1 DICNRGGR
9 GSQWF
14 RTLCVWH
21 YFADYFPLKLLKT
34 HDLDPGNNY
43 LFIVHPHGVLIM
55 SCIGNFVT
63 QSTGFLNLFKGF
75 NIRVVTLDI
84 NFWLPIHRDIFLFLE
99 KFIKLLMYYCI
110 YRTYS
115 ESSNQVVAL
124 VVGGGRESL
133 DAKPNTMNLYLKNRK
148 GFVKI
153 ALTTGTSLVPVL
165 TFGENEIYDQIVF
178 PSESRFR
185 RFQEWLLNRYYYT
198 LPVLKSYL
206 PNRHPVI
213 TVVGKPI
220 SVAKVENPSSQ
231 QINELH
237 NKYIDN
243 LRQLFNENKDK
254 YGLNEL
260 KLIIN

>member
-1 DICNRGGR
+1 GR

-34 HDLDPGNNY
+34 HDLDPGKNY
-43 LFIVHPHGVLIM
+43 LFIVHPHGALIM

-84 NFWLPIHRDIFLFLE
+84 NFWLPIHRDIFLFLGLIGSSIRSIE
-99 KFIKLLMYYCI
+99 WCLSDPNE
-110 YRTYS
+110 RT
-115 ESSNQVVAL
+115 NQVVAL
-124 VVGGGRESL
+124 IVGGGRESL

-165 TFGENEIYDQIVF
+165 AFGENEIYDQIVF

-185 RFQEWLLNRYYYT
+185 RFQEWLLITYYYT

-206 PNRHPVI
+206 PNRHPVV

-220 SVAKVENPSSQ
+220 SVAKVENPSPQ

-237 NKYIDN
+237 DKYIN
-243 LRQLFNENKDK
+243 SLRQLFNENKDK
-254 YGLNEL
+254 YGPKDL